1 MVVPCCG
8 AWPCGLQREPEVVG
22 RDGSHAGMS
31 RATMLLFVSQS
42 NEMPQ
47 VMSLKHSSSL
57 SRYLALFKGLGGLGS
72 ARLMAGLELKGLFQ
86 PK

>member
-1 MVVPCCG
+1 MVVRCCG

-47 VMSLKHSSSL
+47 VMSLKHSASS
-57 SRYLALFKGLGGLGS
+57 SGYLAPSKGLGGLGS
-72 ARLMAGLELKGLFQ
+72 ARLMAGHELKGLFQ